1 MKGLI
6 IIAFTLLASSAFARE
21 INLTGLKAKA
31 LYSSLDI
38 DHLDIFRDGGMG
50 KRYIE
55 IGPIDCFK
63 SMVVDNE
70 FMGCTFKS
78 KVPSDNVTITLG
90 STNSYQEVG
99 EIRFAL
105 GQATK
110 SEVQSE
116 TRKDLKV
123 KSVSCKYSGYG
134 HVLDSMEIEV
144 KYDCKITL

>member
-6 IIAFTLLASSAFARE
+6 IIAFTLLTSSVFAKE
-21 INLTGLKAKA
+21 INLKGLPAKA

-38 DHLDIFRDGGMG
+38 DHLEIFRDGSMG
-50 KRYIE
+50 KSYIE

-63 SMVVDNE
+63 STVVDNE

-78 KVPSDNVTITLG
+78 KIPSDNVTITLG

-105 GQATK
+105 GLATK
-110 SEVQSE
+110 AEVQTE
-116 TRKDLKV
+116 NRKELKV
-123 KSVSCKYSGYG
+123 KSVFCKYSGYG
-134 HVLDSMEIEV
+134 HILDSIEIEV
-144 KYDCKITL
+144 KYECKITI